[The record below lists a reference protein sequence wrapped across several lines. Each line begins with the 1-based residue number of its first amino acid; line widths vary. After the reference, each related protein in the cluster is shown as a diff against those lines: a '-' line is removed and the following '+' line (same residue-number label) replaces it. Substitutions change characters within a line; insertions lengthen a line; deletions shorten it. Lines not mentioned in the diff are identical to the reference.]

1 MTIKLNNGATHSA
14 VWCGASDGVFH
25 VELADANDILLTA
38 SEFSDT
44 DATAKIT
51 EIPDLSPTAQTIYE
65 GYTDLLGVRKDRYT
79 GTVTVTLQKYRP
91 IGD

>member
-1 MTIKLNNGATHSA
+1 MTIMLNNGATHSA

-25 VELADANDILLTA
+25 AELNDANDIPAIA

-44 DATAKIT
+44 DATARIT
-51 EIPDLSPTAQTIYE
+51 EFAELAPSAQTIYE

-79 GTVTVTLQKYRP
+79 GTITVTLQKYRP